1 MEIKIHTPTDRLPMG
16 MTLARLESMI
26 DKAA

>member
-1 MEIKIHTPTDRLPMG
+1 MEIKIRTLTDRLPMG